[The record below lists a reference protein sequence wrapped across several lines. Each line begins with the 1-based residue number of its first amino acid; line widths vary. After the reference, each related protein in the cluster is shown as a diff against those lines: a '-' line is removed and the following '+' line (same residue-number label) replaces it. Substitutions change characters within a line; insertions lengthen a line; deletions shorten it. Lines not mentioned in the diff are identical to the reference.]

1 MDQENK
7 NNEQEIIRTTT
18 VSEPEVVRATT
29 TVNEPAQTTT
39 VNEPAQATT
48 VNEPARTST
57 TYHEPVKTTTTIR
70 ESVWSSNAVRI
81 VYYLL
86 GILEAL
92 LGIRLILKLLGANPE
107 SAFVT
112 FIYNVTGIF
121 LAPFEGIF
129 RNAVSSGIETKSVLE
144 PGTIIAM
151 LIYALIAWGIVKLI
165 RIIKNRKPS

>member
-18 VSEPEVVRATT
+18 VSEPEVVRA
-29 TVNEPAQTTT
+29 TTT

-129 RNAVSSGIETKSVLE
+129 RNAISSGIETKSVLE

>member
-1 MDQENK
+1 MVLLQSVVVTGLYKEANMDQENK

-29 TVNEPAQTTT
+29 TVNEPA
-39 VNEPAQATT
+39 
-48 VNEPARTST
+48 RTSI
-57 TYHEPVKTTTTIR
+57 TYDEAAKTTTTVKQ
-70 ESVWSSNAVRI
+70 SVWSSNAVRI

-86 GILEAL
+86 GVLEAL
-92 LGIRLILKLLGANPE
+92 LGIRLILKLLGANPK

-129 RNAVSSGIETKSVLE
+129 RNAISSGIETKSVLE